1 MLEFE
6 LPWAFALLAAPLF
19 VVWLVPEF
27 RDESEAVR
35 TPFFQLLAS
44 LTGTQPT
51 EGAVVIRKGI
61 WQKAFHVIGWSLIVT
76 ALAAPVWVGD
86 PILQHRPAR
95 DLMLIVDLSGSM
107 EESDFTRADGSLAT
121 RLDAVKD
128 VLGSFI
134 ARREN
139 DRLALAAFGTAAYLQ
154 SPFTEDREVIEA
166 LLAELRPRM
175 AGPRTMIGDAIGLA
189 VRLFEASDKQNKVVI
204 LLTDGNDTGSD
215 MPVGRAAQI
224 AAEEGITVHTIAIGD
239 PATVGEQALDV
250 ETLETISRTTGGSFF
265 LALDGREL
273 EAIYAELDRLEP
285 DRIDSLS
292 YRPKRTLHWVPLA
305 ALMVL
310 GLALFSIMLGVSGGR
325 TNNAA

>member
-19 VVWLVPEF
+19 VIWLVPEF

-44 LTGTQPT
+44 LTGTQPK
-51 EGAVVIRKGI
+51 EGAVVVRKGI

-154 SPFTEDREVIEA
+154 SP
-166 LLAELRPRM
+166 LRK
-175 AGPRTMIGDAIGLA
+175 I
-189 VRLFEASDKQNKVVI
+189 VKS
-204 LLTDGNDTGSD
+204 S
-215 MPVGRAAQI
+215 
-224 AAEEGITVHTIAIGD
+224 
-239 PATVGEQALDV
+239 
-250 ETLETISRTTGGSFF
+250 
-265 LALDGREL
+265 
-273 EAIYAELDRLEP
+273 
-285 DRIDSLS
+285 
-292 YRPKRTLHWVPLA
+292 KRY
-305 ALMVL
+305 
-310 GLALFSIMLGVSGGR
+310 
-325 TNNAA
+325 